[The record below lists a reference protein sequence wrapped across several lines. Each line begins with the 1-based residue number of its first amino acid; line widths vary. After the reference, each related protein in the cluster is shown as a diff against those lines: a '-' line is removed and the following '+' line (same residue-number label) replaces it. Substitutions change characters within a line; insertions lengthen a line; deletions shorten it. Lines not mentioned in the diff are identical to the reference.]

1 MDAIHTNVL
10 PLDRERALIANLV
23 EGHYD
28 LLEIDVAATH
38 RTEVPLAAG
47 VAKGRVTA
55 EDADR
60 TVAVTP
66 PGIFDVSM
74 KNTRTEFPD
83 ERDIV
88 HPLVAEVR
96 GIVVEAE
103 AAVVFHRGK
112 GALGGGNIECDLG
125 GMNLEGKIDIRF
137 IERIE
142 DRGPAFREVGE
153 AGVPVFLRGRRKRV
167 DRMPDR
173 GTGES
178 VDGNTVRGFREARL
192 GIEKRAGGLCG
203 ERHLFSGAAADAF
216 RFAIAPDIGREDGF
230 VAGIDRIT
238 DGLADEV
245 ARDRE
250 AGEAVV
256 GEEFPFFADVGFRRG
271 GLVDI
276 EVVAPAGEFDPV
288 VAHFF
293 DKRGEICEWQVG
305 PLAGE

>member
-1 MDAIHTNVL
+1 
-10 PLDRERALIANLV
+10 
-23 EGHYD
+23 
-28 LLEIDVAATH
+28 
-38 RTEVPLAAG
+38 
-47 VAKGRVTA
+47 
-55 EDADR
+55 
-60 TVAVTP
+60 
-66 PGIFDVSM
+66 
-74 KNTRTEFPD
+74 
-83 ERDIV
+83 
-88 HPLVAEVR
+88 
-96 GIVVEAE
+96 
-103 AAVVFHRGK
+103 
-112 GALGGGNIECDLG
+112 
-125 GMNLEGKIDIRF
+125 
-137 IERIE
+137 
-142 DRGPAFREVGE
+142 
-153 AGVPVFLRGRRKRV
+153 
-167 DRMPDR
+167 MPDR

-178 VDGNTVRGFREARL
+178 VDGNAVRGFREARL

-203 ERHLFSGAAADAF
+203 ERHLFGGTTADAF

-276 EVVAPAGEFDPV
+276 EVVAPAGEFDTV